1 MNVIKKIL
9 FFLIIAFIA
18 VFIFQ
23 NLNSINIRFITWE
36 LKITQSVLIVIVY
49 ILGMLSGG
57 LLFSMLKKLWSDKGE
72 S

>member
-1 MNVIKKIL
+1 MNIIKKIL
-9 FFLIIAFIA
+9 FFLIIAFIG

-57 LLFSMLKKLWSDKGE
+57 LLFSILKKLWSDQKKD
-72 S
+72 